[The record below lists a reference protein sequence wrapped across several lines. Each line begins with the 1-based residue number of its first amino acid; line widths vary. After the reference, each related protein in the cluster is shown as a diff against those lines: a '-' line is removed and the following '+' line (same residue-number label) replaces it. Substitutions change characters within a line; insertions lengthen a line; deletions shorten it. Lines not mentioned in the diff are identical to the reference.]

1 MKRQRKTN
9 LKDREVLAANVSH
22 YLDTSTY
29 YELVWLLIAA
39 LTATVEEGIVSPDL
53 AGKIADEVDAHE
65 KYMRRK
71 QYNN

>member
-9 LKDREVLAANVSH
+9 LKDREVLTANVSH

-53 AGKIADEVDAHE
+53 AGKIVDEVQAHE
-65 KYMRRK
+65 QYLRRNHYK
-71 QYNN
+71 N